1 MNWIKNIIIGCV
13 LYISSIGNVNS
24 AVIFITSGGEQEN
37 YIQITPKGDTMYVYD
52 KEIVS
57 KDYYNLKIKEEK
69 KSEELVIYYMISF
82 AVWLGITF
90 LGITI
95 LLEFLIESYEIYNK
109 IILILIVLIT
119 IVWPIIC
126 GLTSLNYLFFL

>member
-57 KDYYNLKIKEEK
+57 KDYYNLKIKEDK
-69 KSEELVIYYMISF
+69 KTQELVIYYMISF
-82 AVWLGITF
+82 AVWLSIM
-90 LGITI
+90 
-95 LLEFLIESYEIYNK
+95 LLLLNLLDQVDDK
-109 IILILIVLIT
+109 IILILFFLIE